1 MHSWSLL
8 TIRIIRISFVPNSDR
23 GKSLTYQ
30 LPALLEGRSQSRKI
44 TLVVSPLLSLI
55 RDQEE
60 QMNEFTAGSALAFT
74 SGIGTSEQTRRWNLV
89 RDRNSGVCIIFVTPE
104 RVFKSNKLRSELEK
118 LNDQNRLGR
127 FVIDECKLL
136 SYLLIFNTSEHDEF
150 STQTMIRLFVIHS
163 FIAIKQCF
171 RLKVTVH
178 VNGVMISDLI
188 TQN

>member
-1 MHSWSLL
+1 MVLFLFPGDTSSTKYSRQLSIMLHS
-8 TIRIIRISFVPNSDR
+8 

-60 QMNEFTAGSALAFT
+60 QMNEFASGSAVAFT
-74 SGIGTSEQTRRWNLV
+74 SGIGQSEQTRRWQLV

-127 FVIDECKLL
+127 FVIDECKICSLR
-136 SYLLIFNTSEHDEF
+136 N
-150 STQTMIRLFVIHS
+150 MIL
-163 FIAIKQCF
+163 
-171 RLKVTVH
+171 
-178 VNGVMISDLI
+178 N
-188 TQN
+188 